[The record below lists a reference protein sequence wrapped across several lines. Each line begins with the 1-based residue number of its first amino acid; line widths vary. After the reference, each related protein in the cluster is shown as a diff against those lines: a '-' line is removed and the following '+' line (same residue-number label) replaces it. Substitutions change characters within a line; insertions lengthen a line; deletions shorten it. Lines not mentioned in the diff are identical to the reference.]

1 MSRDSLHA
9 KVRVPREA
17 RVMKSLA
24 VFLIIGGLV
33 LAMVGLFAMSAAS
46 SDISRFAEG
55 AIPAPTAWILL
66 AGVAV
71 FVTGLAALFR
81 AFRSRD

>member
-1 MSRDSLHA
+1 
-9 KVRVPREA
+9 
-17 RVMKSLA
+17 
-24 VFLIIGGLV
+24 
-33 LAMVGLFAMSAAS
+33 MVGLIAMSAAS

>member
-9 KVRVPREA
+9 KVRVRGEA
-17 RVMKSLA
+17 RIMKSLA

-33 LAMVGLFAMSAAS
+33 LAMVGLLAMSAAS

-55 AIPAPTAWILL
+55 VIPAPTAWILL

-71 FVTGLAALFR
+71 FVTGLGALFM